1 MMEKLTLGRM
11 FVKTADGRIEEQIH
25 MLQMIE
31 ELLKQEE

>member
-11 FVKTADGRIEEQIH
+11 LVNTADGRIEEQID

-31 ELLKQEE
+31 ERSKQEE